1 MKKIAVYPG
10 SFDPITNGHLDIIK
24 RSALIADEVYI
35 LVSNNLRKKVLF
47 SLEERLSMLKQV
59 LSDYKHVKIEST
71 DLLTV
76 KFCEELVKKENAKVF
91 LIRGIRNTTDFNYEF
106 NLASFNRIIS
116 NEIETI
122 FLPCSTELSGV
133 SSSNVK
139 ELAAF
144 AGDVSFF
151 VPKIV
156 EKALKEK
163 FETIDHKADKSCE
176 NSQN

>member
-47 SLEERLSMLKQV
+47 SLKERLAMLNQV
-59 LSDYKHVKIEST
+59 LASYQHVKIEST

-76 KFCEELVKKENAKVF
+76 KFCEELMVKEKAQVF

-106 NLASFNRIIS
+106 NLASFNRVIS
-116 NEIETI
+116 NKIETV

-144 AGDVSFF
+144 GGDVSFF
-151 VPKIV
+151 VPEIV
-156 EKALKEK
+156 NKALKEK
-163 FETIDHKADKSCE
+163 FNIVNDTTNKSC
-176 NSQN
+176 